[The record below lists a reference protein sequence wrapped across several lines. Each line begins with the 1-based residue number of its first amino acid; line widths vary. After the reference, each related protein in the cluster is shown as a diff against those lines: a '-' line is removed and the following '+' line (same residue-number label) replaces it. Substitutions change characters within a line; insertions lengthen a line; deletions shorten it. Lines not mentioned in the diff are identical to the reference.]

1 MTKKVSTKTC
11 SNRFKVLENDC
22 DEVSITIEKIPMT
35 IDNISDIIKQKYPT
49 MPLHKFNHLLNKI
62 KLMNFNDLLV
72 EAEEIIYPSCHASFW
87 NF

>member
-11 SNRFKVLENDC
+11 SNRFQVLEIDW
-22 DEVSITIEKIPMT
+22 DKVSKKSPITIGDIG
-35 IDNISDIIKQKYPT
+35 DIIKQNFPT

-72 EAEEIIYPSCHASFW
+72 EAEEIIYPNCHTGFW
-87 NF
+87 DF